1 MPGFS
6 HSPIPCEAVMPA
18 TLESTPQLRAT
29 YALAEARKR
38 RHHPDCRCRM
48 WQKTACNAADAL
60 WTQKMDVEL
69 ERIAAGEF

>member
-1 MPGFS
+1 MP
-6 HSPIPCEAVMPA
+6 PAVMQ
-18 TLESTPQLRAT
+18 STPQLRAT

-48 WQKTACNAADAL
+48 WNRVACNAADAL

-69 ERIAAGEF
+69 ERIAAGEH